1 MRKKTKNTKRTA
13 KSSSLEEGQMENDA
27 EPLVLDV
34 SVHDKAGEMADMKAR
49 GDLELEDNT
58 EDKDIKDDSDRVIA
72 VIDKKPA
79 GRSNVTGDRDD
90 DNDDAP
96 EDVSWKA
103 SRESAIQELKKE
115 KERLQESKQKEK
127 LARIE
132 RNEKF
137 LEQKKRKRAR
147 EYSRLPTEV
156 LQHIAKQQESQAKK
170 DVVQSTVASGN
181 HVTFD
186 SDDEQGEE
194 TEIYDEAPPVKVLVL
209 PKETEKPKKIQ
220 ESAKLFL
227 REQLFGNRIQRISAV
242 KDLDRRKTGFVFNP
256 ATNFA
261 RKSKKFKR
269 KGRKGQK
276 TV

>member
-1 MRKKTKNTKRTA
+1 MRRKSKNTKRTA
-13 KSSSLEEGQMENDA
+13 KSSSLEEGKMENDA

-34 SVHDKAGEMADMKAR
+34 SVHDKADEMADMKAR
-49 GDLELEDNT
+49 GDLEL

-90 DNDDAP
+90 DNGDAP
-96 EDVSWKA
+96 KDVSWKA

-115 KERLQESKQKEK
+115 KERFQESKQKEK

-132 RNEKF
+132 RNEKL
-137 LEQKKRKRAR
+137 LEQKQRKRAR

-156 LQHIAKQQESQAKK
+156 LQHIAKQQESQAKE
-170 DVVQSTVASGN
+170 DVVQSTVPTGN

-186 SDDEQGEE
+186 SDDEQEEE
-194 TEIYDEAPPVKVLVL
+194 TEIYDEEPPVKVLVL

-220 ESAKLFL
+220 QSAKLFL

-242 KDLDRRKTGFVFNP
+242 RDLDRRKTGFVFNP

-261 RKSKKFKR
+261 RKSKKIKR

>member
-27 EPLVLDV
+27 EPLVLDG
-34 SVHDKAGEMADMKAR
+34 SVHDKADEMADVKAR
-49 GDLELEDNT
+49 GDLELED
-58 EDKDIKDDSDRVIA
+58 KDIKDDSDSVIA

-79 GRSNVTGDRDD
+79 TRSNVTGDGDD

-115 KERLQESKQKEK
+115 KERLQQSKQKEK

-132 RNEKF
+132 RNEKL
-137 LEQKKRKRAR
+137 LEQKERKRAR

-170 DVVQSTVASGN
+170 DVVQSTVATGN

-186 SDDEQGEE
+186 SDDEQEEE

-242 KDLDRRKTGFVFNP
+242 RDLDRRKTGFVFNP

>member
-13 KSSSLEEGQMENDA
+13 KSSSLEEGQMENDT

-34 SVHDKAGEMADMKAR
+34 SVHDKADEIADMKAR
-49 GDLELEDNT
+49 GDLDL

-79 GRSNVTGDRDD
+79 GRSSVTGDGDD

-132 RNEKF
+132 RNEKL
-137 LEQKKRKRAR
+137 LEQKERKRAR
-147 EYSRLPTEV
+147 EYARLPTEV
-156 LQHIAKQQESQAKK
+156 LQHIAKEQESQAKK
-170 DVVQSTVASGN
+170 DVVQSTVAAGN

-186 SDDEQGEE
+186 SDDEQEEE
-194 TEIYDEAPPVKVLVL
+194 TEMYDEAPPVKVLVL
-209 PKETEKPKKIQ
+209 PKETEKPNKIQ

-242 KDLDRRKTGFVFNP
+242 RDLDRRKTGFVFNP

-269 KGRKGQK
+269 KGRKGRK